1 LSSHIPTDEER
12 AAIAAGARARVERKL
27 AEAEEKK
34 KKITEELTRSHERP
48 APTPVQTIKLAEG
61 LAEYRA
67 KVASGEVFVVP
78 RGVKKFRNSA
88 EVIRRFLED
97 GRKGALDDKGQTRL
111 VRMIEKM
118 YQVAV
123 SDSPRNIDAFKALME
138 RSYGKPKPSDEA
150 LDAMAKGGVQLV
162 YVAPPPD
169 VPFAEEK
176 KALPKVPEFIDA
188 EFTEGDDN
196 GR

>member
-1 LSSHIPTDEER
+1 
-12 AAIAAGARARVERKL
+12 
-27 AEAEEKK
+27 
-34 KKITEELTRSHERP
+34 
-48 APTPVQTIKLAEG
+48 
-61 LAEYRA
+61 
-67 KVASGEVFVVP
+67 
-78 RGVKKFRNSA
+78 
-88 EVIRRFLED
+88 
-97 GRKGALDDKGQTRL
+97 
-111 VRMIEKM
+111 
-118 YQVAV
+118 
-123 SDSPRNIDAFKALME
+123 ME

-188 EFTEGDDN
+188 EFTEGDEN